1 MKHANIAV
9 FIPHLGCPYKCLFCD
24 QNRISRPGLAPP
36 PSDIPE
42 LIQKHLSTMDRNQT
56 EVELAFFGGSFTA
69 LPKSTQEAYLAMA
82 RPYLGRGLLKGVR
95 LSTRPDCVDQES
107 LDFLKRWGVSTIEL
121 GIQSFDDRVLYM
133 SGREYSARQ
142 AERAC
147 RMVKAAGFSLGIQ
160 LMLGLPGDDEA
171 AVYHS
176 TRRAVS
182 LAPDLVRIY
191 PTLVIKDTGL
201 ENMLAQGSY
210 LPLSLEQ
217 AVELSKE
224 MYIAFQSHN
233 IPVVRMGLH
242 PGEELRCPGTVLA
255 GPYHPA
261 FGELVQ
267 QAVFKEQALM
277 LLGDI
282 EGETPGISKVL
293 LLVNQR
299 DLSKMIGNNRRN
311 LLEIQ
316 QIMSFKELSVAGRE
330 DLNSDEIAVFIAGG
344 SERRLDRKGFVKRR
358 HDPINTGSGRYI
370 EELKKTRI

>member
-36 PSDIPE
+36 PSDIPD

-69 LPKSTQEAYLAMA
+69 LPESTQEAYLAVAM
-82 RPYLGRGLLKGVR
+82 PYLRRGLLTGVR
-95 LSTRPDCVDQES
+95 LSTRPDCIDQKV
-107 LDFLKRWGVSTIEL
+107 LAFLKGWGVSTIEL
-121 GIQSFDDRVLYM
+121 GIQSFDDRVLVM
-133 SGREYSARQ
+133 SGREYSARK
-142 AERAC
+142 AEEAC

-160 LMLGLPGDDEA
+160 LMLGLPGDNEA

-176 TRRAVS
+176 TRIAVR

-201 ENMLAQGSY
+201 ENMLSNGTY
-210 LPLSLEQ
+210 KPLSLYQ

-224 MYIAFQSHN
+224 MYIAFQDNN
-233 IPVVRMGLH
+233 IPVVRIGLH
-242 PGEELRCPGTVLA
+242 SGEELRSSGTVLA

-261 FGELVQ
+261 FGELVK
-267 QAVFKEQALM
+267 QAVFKEQAMM

-282 EGETPGISKVL
+282 EREIPDIRSIS
-293 LLVNQR
+293 LLVNHR
-299 DLSKMIGNNRRN
+299 DLSKMIGNKRRN
-311 LLEIQ
+311 LVEIQ
-316 QIMSFKELSVAGRE
+316 QSLGLKNLSATGRE
-330 DLNSDEIAVFIAGG
+330 DIIPDEIAASIPGG
-344 SERRLDRKGFVKRR
+344 CEWRLDRKGFVQRR
-358 HDPINTGSGRYI
+358 SDPINTISDRYI
-370 EELKKTRI
+370 EGLKTT

>member
-36 PSDIPE
+36 PSDIPD

-69 LPKSTQEAYLAMA
+69 LPESTQEAYLAVA
-82 RPYLGRGLLKGVR
+82 SRYLRSGLITGVR
-95 LSTRPDCVDQES
+95 LSTRPDCVDEES
-107 LDFLKRWGVSTIEL
+107 LDFLKRWGVKTIEL

-142 AERAC
+142 AEEAC

-160 LMLGLPGDDEA
+160 LMLGLPGDNET

-176 TRRAVS
+176 TRMAVS
-182 LAPDLVRIY
+182 LAPDLARIY

-201 ENMLAQGSY
+201 ENMLSKGTY
-210 LPLSLEQ
+210 KPLNLYQ
-217 AVELSKE
+217 AIELSKE
-224 MYIAFQSHN
+224 MYIAFQANN

-242 PGEELRCPGTVLA
+242 SGEELRSSGTVLA

-261 FGELVQ
+261 FGELVK
-267 QAVFKEQALM
+267 QAVFKEQAMM

-282 EGETPGISKVL
+282 EREIPDISSIS
-293 LLVNQR
+293 LLVNRR
-299 DLSKMIGNNRRN
+299 DLSKMIGNKRRN

-316 QIMSFKELSVAGRE
+316 QALGLKNLSVAGRE
-330 DLNSDEIAVFIAGG
+330 DIILDEIAASEPGG
-344 SERRLDRKGFVKRR
+344 CEWRLDRKGFVQRR
-358 HDPINTGSGRYI
+358 SDPINTISDRYI
-370 EELKKTRI
+370 EGLKTT